1 MSRSPLNTSEPLNTG
16 STVRRFYE
24 RQKIA
29 ILCLNR
35 PLNVKK
41 KKTHLKMLL
50 AFILGDERGFN
61 ILKTLFSVLF
71 EWFDFK

>member
-1 MSRSPLNTSEPLNTG
+1 MKDK
-16 STVRRFYE
+16 
-24 RQKIA
+24 KIA
-29 ILCLNR
+29 ILFLNR

-41 KKTHLKMLL
+41 KTHLKMLQ